1 MPDYTVLLVAVDLSE
16 EANQVIEG
24 ALRAADQDT
33 SHIHLAHVAEHPVTG
48 IGEMLGRNHRAT
60 DFHVRQKV
68 YPDLKA
74 LADSHGIPANNLHI
88 LLGEPAD
95 EIHALAGKLQAELIV
110 CGSHGRRGF
119 ELLLG
124 STATRLLHSAECDV
138 LTVRIQ
144 SNR

>member
-24 ALRAADQDT
+24 ALRAANQDA

-48 IGEMLGRNHRAT
+48 IGELIGRNHRAT
-60 DFHVRQKV
+60 DFQVRQKV
-68 YPDLKA
+68 YPGLKA
-74 LADSHGIPANNLHI
+74 LADAHGIPANNLHI

-95 EIHALAGKLQAELIV
+95 ELHALAEKMHTELIV
-110 CGSHGRRGF
+110 CGSHGRKGF

-124 STATRLLHSAECDV
+124 STATRLLHGASCDV

-144 SNR
+144 AEG